1 MPKTR
6 AEIDELLNDLE
17 QKIPSLIC
25 DSEPS
30 DLMEAF
36 AGLAEPIRDQAAPAD
51 VAHLD
56 GRLNAMLEANELLP
70 PDE

>member
-6 AEIDELLNDLE
+6 AEIDALLDQLEADLPGIIANE
-17 QKIPSLIC
+17 
-25 DSEPS
+25 EP
-30 DLMEAF
+30 DCLMEAF
-36 AGLAEPIRDQAAPAD
+36 AGRAEPIRDVTSPAD
-51 VAHLD
+51 IAHLD